1 MKKSLVKGV
10 ALVAASVL
18 GITGL
23 SLAPANATTRTV
35 AVVQETNT
43 LSGLNTSVPGKN
55 LVTNVDVLY
64 PTGAGFTYWNNKA
77 QLVRNTAFGTFKIT
91 KNVANDFE
99 VTYTV
104 KKGLKW
110 SDGTL
115 ITGQDLLL
123 SHAISSSKYSIAAG
137 LGNPTPDTGNPT
149 NAFDSAGYGGPYDN
163 HTFADS
169 YDLSDDNYSVTVKYD
184 SFQPDWQIFG
194 PGPTDVAALVAL
206 AKGKKTLQSART
218 NAAYKQVFEDAYYNA
233 IDTSSNFSGISATGA
248 AGTSAIVVSHS
259 DAVRLDLGDKM
270 FGTGIQKSGATVSD
284 IEPSIDGVSIAADV
298 AAGASSFKVDD
309 ASTWYKG
316 MKVSVDGDTVAAN
329 ARTVSSVNYDTNV
342 VSISGTFPAAIS
354 SADDTISAA
363 GTGVI
368 VLADDNIG
376 TVNGNLTSKGASWV
390 SAQALLKVIA
400 KKWSTVWNI
409 TTVDSSTNPLL
420 LISNGGYMIDTINA
434 TSATL
439 KLNPLAAVSGTPKLT
454 GNLQSLVFKF
464 PASGATFN
472 DVAAAQALK
481 NQEIDA
487 YSGAANAAVWST
499 LKANTAATT
508 VQASSATYEHL
519 DIRTGT
525 ANTGPNPGDAAHP
538 CPATYT
544 GPFAGESQRAKDLRH
559 AFMLIV
565 PRQLIANTYIGKV
578 FDPSTTAN
586 SAVLQSNLL
595 LTTEGNYAKQV
606 TGLKSYV
613 DEFSKSQAERNA
625 LALTLVKKYFQN
637 AGPDSNSIPVTYLRS
652 TAARRADIN
661 LQIKLEAAK
670 VGFNVTN
677 VGNSK
682 WPNYLDC
689 NGYDVADF
697 AWSRSAI
704 SQTGSNANY
713 ITTGGNNGYGWSGS
727 DVDNAFGVFEGALSA
742 TELVTASITAEKALY
757 SHYWSLPLYQWPGV
771 ASWNS
776 DLKGVLYNPLNPN
789 LVWNYWAWSY

>member
-23 SLAPANATTRTV
+23 SLAPANAATRTV

-43 LSGLNTSVPGKN
+43 LSGLNTAIPGKN

-91 KNVANDFE
+91 KNVPGDFQ
-99 VTYTV
+99 VTYTI

-123 SHAISSSKYSIAAG
+123 SHAISSSKYSVAAG
-137 LGNPTPDTGNPT
+137 MGDPSPAGDADPT
-149 NAFDSAGYGGPYDN
+149 NKFDSAGYGGPYDD

-218 NAAYKQVFEDAYYNA
+218 NAAYKNLFEDAYYNA
-233 IDTSSNFSGISATGA
+233 YEA
-248 AGTSAIVVSHS
+248 
-259 DAVRLDLGDKM
+259 L
-270 FGTGIQKSGATVSD
+270 
-284 IEPSIDGVSIAADV
+284 P
-298 AAGASSFKVDD
+298 
-309 ASTWYKG
+309 ASTDEDYQ
-316 MKVSVDGDTVAAN
+316 DALD
-329 ARTVSSVNYDTNV
+329 ART
-342 VSISGTFPAAIS
+342 
-354 SADDTISAA
+354 
-363 GTGVI
+363 
-368 VLADDNIG
+368 
-376 TVNGNLTSKGASWV
+376 ASR
-390 SAQALLKVIA
+390 ALLAQIA

-409 TTVDSSTNPLL
+409 TSVTSSTNPLL
-420 LISNGGYMIDTINA
+420 LISNGGFMIDTINS

-439 KLNPLAAVSGTPKLT
+439 KRNPLASVSGAPKVT
-454 GNLQSLVFKF
+454 GNIDTFVFKF

-472 DVAAAQALK
+472 DVAAAQALANK
-481 NQEIDA
+481 EIDA

-499 LKANTAATT
+499 LKANTNATT
-508 VQASSATYEHL
+508 IQASSATYEHL

-525 ANTGPNPGDAAHP
+525 ANTGPNPDCAD
-538 CPATYT
+538 TYT
-544 GPFAGESQRAKDLRH
+544 GPFAGESAKAKDLRH
-559 AFMLIV
+559 AFMLVV

-578 FDPSTTAN
+578 FDPNTTAN
-586 SAVLQSNLL
+586 STVLNSNLV
-595 LTTEGNYAKQV
+595 LTTEGSYSKQV
-606 TGLKSYV
+606 AGLKTYV
-613 DEFSKSQAERNA
+613 DEFSKSQADRNA
-625 LALTLVKKYFQN
+625 LALALVKKWYPS
-637 AGPDSNSIPVTYLRS
+637 AGVNSNTIDVKYLRS

-670 VGFNVTN
+670 VGFNVSN
-677 VGNSK
+677 VGNSA
-682 WPNYLDC
+682 WPNFLDC
-689 NGYDVADF
+689 NDYDVADF

-713 ITTGGNNGYGWSGS
+713 ITLGGNNGYGWSDS
-727 DVDNAFGVFEGALSA
+727 AVDAAFNVFEGALSA
-742 TELVTASITAEKALY
+742 TELVTAQINAEKLLY

-771 ASWNS
+771 AAWNS

-789 LVWNYWAWSY
+789 LVWNYWAWTY

>member
-18 GITGL
+18 GIAGL

-43 LSGLNTSVPGKN
+43 LTGLNTAIVGKN
-55 LVTNVDVLY
+55 LVTNVDVLT

-123 SHAISSSKYSIAAG
+123 SHAISSSKWSIAAG
-137 LGNPTPDTGNPT
+137 MGSPTAKT
-149 NAFDSAGYGGPYDN
+149 NKFNSAGYGGPYDD

-218 NAAYKQVFEDAYYNA
+218 NAAYKNLFEDAYYNA
-233 IDTSSNFSGISATGA
+233 Y
-248 AGTSAIVVSHS
+248 
-259 DAVRLDLGDKM
+259 DALPDSTDPSYQDALD
-270 FGTGIQKSGATVSD
+270 
-284 IEPSIDGVSIAADV
+284 
-298 AAGASSFKVDD
+298 
-309 ASTWYKG
+309 
-316 MKVSVDGDTVAAN
+316 
-329 ARTVSSVNYDTNV
+329 ART
-342 VSISGTFPAAIS
+342 
-354 SADDTISAA
+354 
-363 GTGVI
+363 
-368 VLADDNIG
+368 
-376 TVNGNLTSKGASWV
+376 ASR
-390 SAQALLKVIA
+390 ALLTAIA
-400 KKWSTVWNI
+400 TKWNTAFNI
-409 TTVDSSTNPLL
+409 TTVDANTNPLV
-420 LISNGGYMIDTINA
+420 LISNGGYMIDSINSN
-434 TSATL
+434 SATL
-439 KLNPLAAVSGTPKLT
+439 KLNPLASVSGAPKIT
-454 GNLQSLVFKF
+454 GNIQTFVFKF

-472 DVAAAQALK
+472 DVAAAQALANK
-481 NQEIDA
+481 EIDA
-487 YSGAANAAVWST
+487 YSGAANAAVWAT

-508 VQASSATYEHL
+508 IQASSATYEHL
-519 DIRTGT
+519 DLRTGT
-525 ANTGPNPGDAAHP
+525 ANTGANPDCA
-538 CPATYT
+538 ATYT
-544 GPFAGESQRAKDLRH
+544 GPFAGESQKAKDLRH
-559 AFMLIV
+559 AFMLVV
-565 PRQLIANTYIGKV
+565 PRQLIANTYVGKV
-578 FDPSTTAN
+578 FDPNTTAN
-586 SAVLQSNLL
+586 SPVLQSNLL

-613 DEFSKSQAERNA
+613 DEFSKSQADRNA
-625 LALTLVKKYFQN
+625 LALALVKKYYPN
-637 AGPDSNSIPVTYLRS
+637 AGPGTNNIDISYLRS
-652 TAARRADIN
+652 NAARRADIN

-677 VGNSK
+677 VGNGA

-689 NGYDVADF
+689 NDYDVADF

-704 SQTGSNANY
+704 SQTGNNAQY
-713 ITTGGNNGYGWSGS
+713 ITDGGNNGYGWSDS
-727 DVDNAFGVFEGALSA
+727 AVDTAFDAFAGNLSA
-742 TELVTASITAEKALY
+742 TELVTASINAEKLLY

-776 DLKGVLYNPLNPN
+776 DLKGILYNPLNPN

>member
-23 SLAPANATTRTV
+23 SLAPANAATRTV

-43 LSGLNTSVPGKN
+43 LSGLNTAIPGKN

-91 KNVANDFE
+91 KNVPGDFQ
-99 VTYTV
+99 VTYTI

-137 LGNPTPDTGNPT
+137 MGDPSPAGAADPT
-149 NAFDSAGYGGPYDN
+149 NKFDSAGYGGPYDD

-169 YDLSDDNYSVTVKYD
+169 FDLSEDNYSVTVKYD

-218 NAAYKQVFEDAYYNA
+218 NAAYKNLFEDAYYNA
-233 IDTSSNFSGISATGA
+233 YEALPASNDEDYQ
-248 AGTSAIVVSHS
+248 
-259 DAVRLDLGDKM
+259 DALD
-270 FGTGIQKSGATVSD
+270 
-284 IEPSIDGVSIAADV
+284 
-298 AAGASSFKVDD
+298 
-309 ASTWYKG
+309 
-316 MKVSVDGDTVAAN
+316 
-329 ARTVSSVNYDTNV
+329 ART
-342 VSISGTFPAAIS
+342 
-354 SADDTISAA
+354 
-363 GTGVI
+363 
-368 VLADDNIG
+368 
-376 TVNGNLTSKGASWV
+376 ASR
-390 SAQALLKVIA
+390 ALLAQIA

-409 TTVDSSTNPLL
+409 TSVTSSTNPLL
-420 LISNGGYMIDTINA
+420 LISNGGFMIDTINS

-439 KLNPLAAVSGTPKLT
+439 KRNPLASVSGAPKVT
-454 GNLQSLVFKF
+454 GNIDTFVFKF

-472 DVAAAQALK
+472 DVAAAQALANK
-481 NQEIDA
+481 EIDA

-499 LKANTAATT
+499 LKANTNATT
-508 VQASSATYEHL
+508 IQASSATYEHL

-525 ANTGPNPGDAAHP
+525 ANTGANPDCA
-538 CPATYT
+538 ATYT
-544 GPFAGESQRAKDLRH
+544 GPFAGESAKAKDLRH
-559 AFMLIV
+559 AFMLVV
-565 PRQLIANTYIGKV
+565 PRQLISNTYIGKV
-578 FDPSTTAN
+578 FDPNTTAN
-586 SAVLQSNLL
+586 STVLNSNLV
-595 LTTEGNYAKQV
+595 LTTEGSYSKQV
-606 TGLKSYV
+606 AGLKTYV
-613 DEFSKSQAERNA
+613 DEFSKSQADRNA
-625 LALTLVKKYFQN
+625 LALALVKKWYQS
-637 AGPDSNSIPVTYLRS
+637 AGVNSNTIDVKYLRS

-677 VGNSK
+677 VGNSA
-682 WPNYLDC
+682 WPNFLDC
-689 NGYDVADF
+689 NDYDVADF
-697 AWSRSAI
+697 AWSRSSI

-713 ITTGGNNGYGWSGS
+713 ITEGGNNGYGWSDS
-727 DVDNAFGVFEGALSA
+727 AVDAAFNVFEGALSA
-742 TELVTASITAEKALY
+742 TELVTAQINAEKLLY

-789 LVWNYWAWSY
+789 LVWNYWAWTY

>member
-23 SLAPANATTRTV
+23 SLAPANAATRSV
-35 AVVQETNT
+35 VVVQETNT
-43 LSGLNTSVPGKN
+43 LSGLNTAIPGKN

-91 KNVANDFE
+91 KNEAHDFR
-99 VTYTV
+99 VTYTI

-123 SHAISSSKYSIAAG
+123 SHAISSSKWSVAAG
-137 LGNPTPDTGNPT
+137 MGDPSPADGSDAT
-149 NAFDSAGYGGPYDN
+149 NKFDSAGYGGPYDD
-163 HTFADS
+163 HTIADS

-206 AKGKKTLQSART
+206 AKGKKTLQTARN
-218 NAAYKQVFEDAYYNA
+218 NAAYKNLFEDAYY
-233 IDTSSNFSGISATGA
+233 TSY
-248 AGTSAIVVSHS
+248 
-259 DAVRLDLGDKM
+259 DALP
-270 FGTGIQKSGATVSD
+270 AC
-284 IEPSIDGVSIAADV
+284 DGPCA
-298 AAGASSFKVDD
+298 DD
-309 ASTWYKG
+309 ADYQ
-316 MKVSVDGDTVAAN
+316 DALD
-329 ARTVSSVNYDTNV
+329 ART
-342 VSISGTFPAAIS
+342 AAR
-354 SADDTISAA
+354 
-363 GTGVI
+363 
-368 VLADDNIG
+368 
-376 TVNGNLTSKGASWV
+376 
-390 SAQALLKVIA
+390 ALMTQVA

-409 TTVDSSTNPLL
+409 TSVTSNTNPLL
-420 LISNGGYMIDTINA
+420 LISNGGFMIDTINS

-439 KLNPLAAVSGTPKLT
+439 KRNPLASVSGAPKVT
-454 GNLQSLVFKF
+454 GNIDTFVFKF
-464 PASGATFN
+464 PASGSSFN
-472 DVAAAQALK
+472 DVAAAQALANK
-481 NQEIDA
+481 EIDA

-508 VQASSATYEHL
+508 IQASSATYEHL

-525 ANTGPNPGDAAHP
+525 ANTGANPDCA
-538 CPATYT
+538 ATYT

-559 AFMLIV
+559 AFLLVV

-578 FDPSTTAN
+578 FDPNTTAN
-586 SAVLQSNLL
+586 SAVLQSNLV
-595 LTTEGNYAKQV
+595 LTTEGSYTKQV
-606 TGLKSYV
+606 AGLKTYV
-613 DEFSKSQAERNA
+613 DEFSKSQTDRNA
-625 LALTLVKKYFQN
+625 LALALVRKYYPS
-637 AGPDSNSIPVTYLRS
+637 AGVGTNNIDVSYLRS
-652 TAARRADIN
+652 NAARRADIN

-677 VGNSK
+677 VGNGG

-689 NGYDVADF
+689 NDYDVADF

-704 SQTGSNANY
+704 SQTGNNANY
-713 ITTGGNNGYGWSGS
+713 ITLGGNNGYGWSDS
-727 DVDNAFGVFEGALSA
+727 AVDSAFNVFEGALSA
-742 TELVTASITAEKALY
+742 TELVTAQVNAEKLLY

-789 LVWNYWAWSY
+789 LVWNYWSWTY

>member
-43 LSGLNTSVPGKN
+43 LTGLNTAIVGKN
-55 LVTNVDVLY
+55 LVTNVDVLT

-123 SHAISSSKYSIAAG
+123 SHALSSSKYSIAAG
-137 LGNPTPDTGNPT
+137 LGSPIAKT
-149 NAFDSAGYGGPYDN
+149 NKFNSAGYGGPYDD

-169 YDLSDDNYSVTVKYD
+169 YNLSDDNYSVTVKYD

-218 NAAYKQVFEDAYYNA
+218 NAAYKNLFEDAYYN
-233 IDTSSNFSGISATGA
+233 SY
-248 AGTSAIVVSHS
+248 
-259 DAVRLDLGDKM
+259 DALPDSTDPSYQDALDARTASRALL
-270 FGTGIQKSGATVSD
+270 I
-284 IEPSIDGVSIAADV
+284 SIA
-298 AAGASSFKVDD
+298 
-309 ASTWYKG
+309 T
-316 MKVSVDGDTVAAN
+316 
-329 ARTVSSVNYDTNV
+329 
-342 VSISGTFPAAIS
+342 
-354 SADDTISAA
+354 
-363 GTGVI
+363 
-368 VLADDNIG
+368 
-376 TVNGNLTSKGASWV
+376 
-390 SAQALLKVIA
+390 
-400 KKWSTVWNI
+400 KWSTAFNI

-420 LISNGGYMIDTINA
+420 LISNGGFMVETITKQA
-434 TSATL
+434 ATL
-439 KLNPLAAVSGTPKLT
+439 KLNPLASVSGTPKMT
-454 GNLQSLVFKF
+454 GNLQNLVFAF
-464 PASGATFN
+464 PASKASFS
-472 DVAAAQALK
+472 DVAAAQALANK
-481 NQEIDA
+481 QIDA
-487 YSGAANAAVWST
+487 YSGAANAAVWQELS
-499 LKANTAATT
+499 KNTSITKS
-508 VQASSATYEHL
+508 QASSASYEHL
-519 DIRTGT
+519 DLRTGT
-525 ANTGPNPGDAAHP
+525 SNTGANPGDADVS

-559 AFMLIV
+559 AFLLVV
-565 PRQLIANTYIGKV
+565 PRQLIANTYVGRV
-578 FDPSTTAN
+578 FDPTTTAN
-586 SAVLQSNLL
+586 SPVLQSSLL

-613 DEFSKSQAERNA
+613 DEFSKSQADRNA
-625 LALTLVKKYFQN
+625 LALTLVKKYYPN
-637 AGPDSNSIPVTYLRS
+637 AGPGTNNISINYLRNTS
-652 TAARRADIN
+652 DRRADIN

-670 VGFNVTN
+670 VGFNVSN
-677 VGNSK
+677 EGNGN
-682 WPNYLDC
+682 WPDYLDC
-689 NGYDVADF
+689 NFYDVADF

-704 SQTGSNANY
+704 SQTGNNANY
-713 ITTGGNNGYGWSGS
+713 VSTGGNNTYGWSDS
-727 DVDNAFGVFEGALSA
+727 AVDTSFDQFSLNLSA
-742 TELVTASITAEKALY
+742 TELSTASVNTEKLLY
-757 SHYWSLPLYQWPGV
+757 SHYWTLPLYQWPGV
-771 ASWNS
+771 AAWNS

-789 LVWNYWAWSY
+789 LVWNYWAWGY

>member
-23 SLAPANATTRTV
+23 SLAPANAATRTV

-43 LSGLNTSVPGKN
+43 LSGLNTAIPGKN

-91 KNVANDFE
+91 KNVPGDFQ
-99 VTYTV
+99 VTYTI

-123 SHAISSSKYSIAAG
+123 SHAISSSKWSVAAG
-137 LGNPTPDTGNPT
+137 MGDPTPASSSVDPSNK
-149 NAFDSAGYGGPYDN
+149 FDSAGYGGPYDD

-169 YDLSDDNYSVTVKYD
+169 FDLSDDNYSVTVKYD

-206 AKGKKTLQSART
+206 AKGKKTLQTART
-218 NAAYKQVFEDAYYNA
+218 NAAYKNLFEDAYYNA
-233 IDTSSNFSGISATGA
+233 YEALPATSDEDYQ
-248 AGTSAIVVSHS
+248 
-259 DAVRLDLGDKM
+259 DALD
-270 FGTGIQKSGATVSD
+270 
-284 IEPSIDGVSIAADV
+284 
-298 AAGASSFKVDD
+298 
-309 ASTWYKG
+309 
-316 MKVSVDGDTVAAN
+316 
-329 ARTVSSVNYDTNV
+329 ART
-342 VSISGTFPAAIS
+342 
-354 SADDTISAA
+354 
-363 GTGVI
+363 
-368 VLADDNIG
+368 
-376 TVNGNLTSKGASWV
+376 ASR
-390 SAQALLKVIA
+390 ALLAQIA

-409 TTVDSSTNPLL
+409 TTVTSSTNPLL
-420 LISNGGYMIDTINA
+420 LISNGGYMIDTINS

-439 KLNPLAAVSGTPKLT
+439 KRNPLASVSGAPKVT
-454 GNLQSLVFKF
+454 GNIDTFVFKF

-472 DVAAAQALK
+472 DVAAAQALANK
-481 NQEIDA
+481 EIDA

-499 LKANTAATT
+499 LKANANATT
-508 VQASSATYEHL
+508 IQASSATYEHL

-525 ANTGPNPGDAAHP
+525 ANTGANPDCA
-538 CPATYT
+538 ATYT
-544 GPFAGESQRAKDLRH
+544 GPFAGESQKAKDLRH
-559 AFMLIV
+559 AFLLVV

-578 FDPSTTAN
+578 FDPNTTAN
-586 SAVLQSNLL
+586 STVLNSNLV
-595 LTTEGNYAKQV
+595 LTTEGSYSKQV
-606 TGLKSYV
+606 AGLKTYV
-613 DEFSKSQAERNA
+613 DEFSKSQADRNA
-625 LALTLVKKYFQN
+625 LALALVKKWYPS
-637 AGPDSNSIPVTYLRS
+637 AGVNSNTIDVNYLRS

-677 VGNSK
+677 VGNSA
-682 WPNYLDC
+682 WPNFLDC
-689 NGYDVADF
+689 NDYDVADF
-697 AWSRSAI
+697 AWSRSSI
-704 SQTGSNANY
+704 SQTGNNAQY
-713 ITTGGNNGYGWSGS
+713 ITDGGNNGYGWSDS
-727 DVDNAFGVFEGALSA
+727 AVDAAFNVFEGALSA
-742 TELVTASITAEKALY
+742 TELVTAQINAEKLLY

-776 DLKGVLYNPLNPN
+776 DLKGILYNPLNPN
-789 LVWNYWAWSY
+789 LVWNYWAWTY

>member
-23 SLAPANATTRTV
+23 SLAPANAATRTV

-43 LSGLNTSVPGKN
+43 LSGLNTAIPGKN

-91 KNVANDFE
+91 KNEAHDFQ
-99 VTYTV
+99 VTYTI

-123 SHAISSSKYSIAAG
+123 SHAISSSKWSVAAG
-137 LGNPTPDTGNPT
+137 MGDPSPANGDDPT
-149 NAFDSAGYGGPYDN
+149 NKFDSAGYGGPYDD

-206 AKGKKTLQSART
+206 AKGKKVLQSART
-218 NAAYKQVFEDAYYNA
+218 NAAYKNLFEDAYYNA
-233 IDTSSNFSGISATGA
+233 YEALPASNDPDYQDA
-248 AGTSAIVVSHS
+248 S
-259 DAVRLDLGDKM
+259 DAR
-270 FGTGIQKSGATVSD
+270 T
-284 IEPSIDGVSIAADV
+284 
-298 AAGASSFKVDD
+298 AS
-309 ASTWYKG
+309 
-316 MKVSVDGDTVAAN
+316 
-329 ARTVSSVNYDTNV
+329 R
-342 VSISGTFPAAIS
+342 
-354 SADDTISAA
+354 
-363 GTGVI
+363 
-368 VLADDNIG
+368 
-376 TVNGNLTSKGASWV
+376 
-390 SAQALLKVIA
+390 ALLTQIA

-409 TTVDSSTNPLL
+409 TTVTANTNPLL
-420 LISNGGYMIDTINA
+420 LISNGGFMIDTINS

-439 KLNPLAAVSGTPKLT
+439 KRNPLASVSGAPKVT
-454 GNLQSLVFKF
+454 GNIDTFVFKF
-464 PASGATFN
+464 PASGSTFN
-472 DVAAAQALK
+472 DVAAAQALANK
-481 NQEIDA
+481 EIDA

-499 LKANTAATT
+499 LKANSNATT
-508 VQASSATYEHL
+508 IQASSATYEHL

-525 ANTGPNPGDAAHP
+525 ANTGANPDCA
-538 CPATYT
+538 ATYT
-544 GPFAGESQRAKDLRH
+544 GPFAGESQKAKDLRH
-559 AFMLIV
+559 AFLLVV

-578 FDPSTTAN
+578 FDPNTTAN
-586 SAVLQSNLL
+586 SPVLQSNLL

-606 TGLKSYV
+606 AGLKTYV
-613 DEFSKSQAERNA
+613 DEFSKTQAERNA
-625 LALTLVKKYFQN
+625 LALTLVKKYYPS
-637 AGPDSNSIPVTYLRS
+637 AGVNTNTIDVSYLRS

-677 VGNSK
+677 VGNSA

-689 NGYDVADF
+689 NDYDVADF

-704 SQTGSNANY
+704 SQTGNNAQY
-713 ITTGGNNGYGWSGS
+713 ITLGGNNGYGWS
-727 DVDNAFGVFEGALSA
+727 DPAVDSAFNVFEGALSA
-742 TELVTASITAEKALY
+742 TELVTASVNAEKLLY
-757 SHYWSLPLYQWPGV
+757 SHYWSLPLYQWPGF

-776 DLKGVLYNPLNPN
+776 DLKGILYNPLNPN
-789 LVWNYWAWSY
+789 LVWNYWAWTY

>member
-1 MKKSLVKGV
+1 MKKTLVKGV

-23 SLAPANATTRTV
+23 SLAPANAATRTV

-43 LSGLNTSVPGKN
+43 LSGLNTAIPGKN

-91 KNVANDFE
+91 KNVPGDFQ
-99 VTYTV
+99 VTYTI

-123 SHAISSSKYSIAAG
+123 SHAISSSKYSVAAG
-137 LGNPTPDTGNPT
+137 MGDPSPADPNADPT
-149 NAFDSAGYGGPYDN
+149 NKFDSAGYGGPYDD

-169 YDLSDDNYSVTVKYD
+169 FDLSEDNYSVTVKYD

-218 NAAYKQVFEDAYYNA
+218 NAAYKNLFEDAYYGSYEA
-233 IDTSSNFSGISATGA
+233 LPASSDPDYQ
-248 AGTSAIVVSHS
+248 
-259 DAVRLDLGDKM
+259 DALDARTASRQLLA
-270 FGTGIQKSGATVSD
+270 Q
-284 IEPSIDGVSIAADV
+284 IAA
-298 AAGASSFKVDD
+298 
-309 ASTWYKG
+309 
-316 MKVSVDGDTVAAN
+316 
-329 ARTVSSVNYDTNV
+329 
-342 VSISGTFPAAIS
+342 
-354 SADDTISAA
+354 
-363 GTGVI
+363 
-368 VLADDNIG
+368 
-376 TVNGNLTSKGASWV
+376 
-390 SAQALLKVIA
+390 
-400 KKWSTVWNI
+400 KWSTVWNI
-409 TTVDSSTNPLL
+409 TSVTADTNPLL
-420 LISNGGYMIDTINA
+420 LISNGGYMIDTINS

-439 KLNPLAAVSGTPKLT
+439 KRNPLASVSGAPKVT
-454 GNLQSLVFKF
+454 GNIDNFVFKF
-464 PASGATFN
+464 PASGSTFN
-472 DVAAAQALK
+472 DVAAAQALANK
-481 NQEIDA
+481 EIDA

-508 VQASSATYEHL
+508 IQASSATYEHL

-525 ANTGPNPGDAAHP
+525 ANTGANPSCA
-538 CPATYT
+538 ATYT
-544 GPFAGESQRAKDLRH
+544 GPFAGESQKAKDLRH

-578 FDPSTTAN
+578 FDPATTAN
-586 SAVLQSNLL
+586 STVLNSNLV
-595 LTTEGNYAKQV
+595 LTTEGSYSKQV
-606 TGLKSYV
+606 AGLKTYV
-613 DEFSKSQAERNA
+613 DEFSKPQADRNA
-625 LALTLVKKYFQN
+625 LALALVKKWYPS
-637 AGPDSNSIPVTYLRS
+637 AGVNSNTIDVSYLRNTS
-652 TAARRADIN
+652 ARRADIN

-682 WPNYLDC
+682 WPNFLDC
-689 NGYDVADF
+689 NDYDVADF

-704 SQTGSNANY
+704 SQTGNNAQY
-713 ITTGGNNGYGWSGS
+713 ITDGGNNGYGWSDS
-727 DVDNAFGVFEGALSA
+727 AVDAAFNVFEGALSA
-742 TELVTASITAEKALY
+742 TELVTAQINAEKLLY

-789 LVWNYWAWSY
+789 LVWNYWAWTY